1 MTIGV
6 RAARRVRQVRA
17 LACLTI
23 LAVTA
28 LAMTWLAGL
37 WAPAGEASGQD
48 KNNKNGLR
56 TVLLVNA
63 DHPLPDDYQP
73 PKLVKLAGTVA
84 VSGSGVT
91 VASEVAEPLRNLV
104 AAAKKAGLTRLYVAS
119 GYRTPA
125 EQRRLWQQAEDKSYV
140 QRPGHSEHQTGLA
153 VDLADLRVGD
163 GEFGDSR
170 AGRWLADNAWRYGFV
185 LRYPPGKE
193 KLTGISYEPWH
204 YRYVGRAVA
213 RTCHDRGLVLEEYV
227 MQP

>member
-17 LACLTI
+17 LACLTV

-37 WAPAGEASGQD
+37 WAPAGEARGQD
-48 KNNKNGLR
+48 GNHNDR
-56 TVLLVNA
+56 PTVLLVNA
-63 DHPLPDDYQP
+63 DHPLPDDYRP
-73 PKLVKLAGTVA
+73 PKLVTLAGTVP
-84 VSGSGVT
+84 VSGSAVK
-91 VASEVAEPLRNLV
+91 VASEVAGPLRKLF
-104 AAAKKAGLTRLYVAS
+104 AAATKAGLTKLYVAS
-119 GYRTPA
+119 GYRTAA
-125 EQRRLWQQAEDKSYV
+125 EQRALWQQAEDKSYV
-140 QRPGHSEHQTGLA
+140 QRPGRSEHQTGLA

-185 LRYPPGKE
+185 LRYPPGKAD
-193 KLTGISYEPWH
+193 LTGISYEAWH
-204 YRYVGRAVA
+204 YRYVGREVA

-227 MQP
+227 RQA